1 MKTPQQ
7 EAREL
12 CERALPYMKADKVK
26 EYVVNY
32 LMGAD
37 QMSPGR
43 FIGKHH
49 KNWLSHT
56 LSGQVLHVLYTLE
69 NTESITAM
77 GSLRRA
83 LYNAYVTLRVAEQ
96 NQNHGIQEAPNH

>member
-37 QMSPGR
+37 QMSPGM
-43 FIGKHH
+43 FIGKYH
-49 KNWLSHT
+49 WWSHT

-77 GSLRRA
+77 DSLRLA
-83 LYNAYVTLRVAEQ
+83 LYNAYATLRVVEQ
-96 NQNHGIQEAPNH
+96 YQNHGIQEAPNH